1 MATKKTTT
9 MNNETELQP
18 EVVLDMLAKRGLIA
32 ENATDP
38 EKIKL
43 AKQEQK
49 KKAYHNTELLLKHYR
64 TIAWLLEC
72 MPNTI
77 AAELDERF
85 ETVDELIGRLDVEMA
100 YGNKKIESRL
110 QNIQKTR
117 LLIDRVNEA
126 LSVLKRK
133 PGDGQRLY
141 DLIYLTYISSET
153 LTHPEL
159 LYRLNTSSR
168 QYYRWR
174 EQAINIL
181 SIRLWAAITKQGDF
195 WLEMLTILDSV
206 SLKGEE

>member
-1 MATKKTTT
+1 MATKK
-9 MNNETELQP
+9 NNIATENELQP

-38 EKIKL
+38 ERIKK

-49 KKAYHNTELLLKHYR
+49 KQAYHNTELLLKHYR
-64 TIAWLLEC
+64 TMAWLLEC

-85 ETVDELIGRLDVEMA
+85 ETVDELIGKLDVEMA
-100 YGNKKIESRL
+100 YGNKKLESRL
-110 QNIQKTR
+110 QNVQKTR
-117 LLIDRVNEA
+117 LLLDRVNEA
-126 LSVLKRK
+126 LTVLKRK

-141 DLIYLTYISSET
+141 DLIYLAYITPEP

-181 SIRLWAAITKQGDF
+181 SILLWAAITKQGDF

>member
-1 MATKKTTT
+1 MATKKTNIAT
-9 MNNETELQP
+9 ETELQP

-32 ENATDP
+32 ENAADP
-38 EKIKL
+38 ERIKK

-49 KKAYHNTELLLKHYR
+49 KQAYHNTELLLKHYR
-64 TIAWLLEC
+64 TMAWLLEC

-85 ETVDELIGRLDVEMA
+85 ETVDELIGKLDVEMA
-100 YGNKKIESRL
+100 YGNKKLESRL
-110 QNIQKTR
+110 QNVQKTR
-117 LLIDRVNEA
+117 LLLDRVNEA
-126 LSVLKRK
+126 LTVLKRK

-141 DLIYLTYISSET
+141 DLIYLTYITPEP

>member
-1 MATKKTTT
+1 MATKK
-9 MNNETELQP
+9 NNIATENELQP

-38 EKIKL
+38 ERIKK

-49 KKAYHNTELLLKHYR
+49 KQAYHNTELLLKHYR
-64 TIAWLLEC
+64 TMAWLLEC

-85 ETVDELIGRLDVEMA
+85 ETVDELIGKLDVEMA
-100 YGNKKIESRL
+100 YGNKKLESRL
-110 QNIQKTR
+110 QNVQKTR
-117 LLIDRVNEA
+117 LLLDRVNEA
-126 LSVLKRK
+126 LTVLKRK
-133 PGDGQRLY
+133 PGDRQRLY
-141 DLIYLTYISSET
+141 DLIYLTYITPEP

>member
-1 MATKKTTT
+1 MATKKTNIAT
-9 MNNETELQP
+9 ETELQP

-32 ENATDP
+32 ENAADP
-38 EKIKL
+38 ERIKK

-49 KKAYHNTELLLKHYR
+49 KQAYHNTELLLKHYR
-64 TIAWLLEC
+64 TMAWLLEC

-85 ETVDELIGRLDVEMA
+85 ETVDELIGKLDVEMA
-100 YGNKKIESRL
+100 FGNKKLESRL
-110 QNIQKTR
+110 QNVQKTR
-117 LLIDRVNEA
+117 LLLDRVNEA
-126 LSVLKRK
+126 LTVLKRK

-141 DLIYLTYISSET
+141 DLIYLTYITPEP

>member
-1 MATKKTTT
+1 MATKKTNIAT
-9 MNNETELQP
+9 ETELQP

-32 ENATDP
+32 ENAADP
-38 EKIKL
+38 ERIKK

-49 KKAYHNTELLLKHYR
+49 KQAYHNTELLLKHYR
-64 TIAWLLEC
+64 TMAWLLEC

-85 ETVDELIGRLDVEMA
+85 ETVDELIGKLDVEMA
-100 YGNKKIESRL
+100 YGNKKLESRL
-110 QNIQKTR
+110 QNVQKTR
-117 LLIDRVNEA
+117 LLLDRVNEA
-126 LSVLKRK
+126 LTVLKRK

-141 DLIYLTYISSET
+141 DLIYLTYISPEP

-206 SLKGEE
+206 SLKGEK

>member
-1 MATKKTTT
+1 MATKK
-9 MNNETELQP
+9 NNIATENELQP

-38 EKIKL
+38 DRIKK

-49 KKAYHNTELLLKHYR
+49 KQAYHNTELLLKHYR
-64 TIAWLLEC
+64 TMAWLLEC

-85 ETVDELIGRLDVEMA
+85 ETVDELIGKLDVEMA
-100 YGNKKIESRL
+100 YGNKKLESRL
-110 QNIQKTR
+110 QNVQKTR
-117 LLIDRVNEA
+117 LLLDRVNEA
-126 LSVLKRK
+126 LTVLKRK

-141 DLIYLTYISSET
+141 DLIYLTYITPEP

>member
-1 MATKKTTT
+1 MATKKT
-9 MNNETELQP
+9 NIANETELQP
-18 EVVLDMLAKRGLIA
+18 EVVLDMLVKRGLIA
-32 ENATDP
+32 ENAADP
-38 EKIKL
+38 ERIKK

-49 KKAYHNTELLLKHYR
+49 KQAYHNTELLLKHYR
-64 TIAWLLEC
+64 TMAWLLEC

-77 AAELDERF
+77 ATELDERF
-85 ETVDELIGRLDVEMA
+85 ETVDELIGKLDVEMA
-100 YGNKKIESRL
+100 FGNKKLESRL
-110 QNIQKTR
+110 QNVQKTR
-117 LLIDRVNEA
+117 LLLDRVNEA
-126 LSVLKRK
+126 LTVLKRK

-141 DLIYLTYISSET
+141 DLIYLTYITPEP

>member
-32 ENATDP
+32 ESATDP

>member
-1 MATKKTTT
+1 MATKK
-9 MNNETELQP
+9 NNIATENELQP

-38 EKIKL
+38 ERIKI

-49 KKAYHNTELLLKHYR
+49 KQAYHNTELLLKHYR
-64 TIAWLLEC
+64 TMAWLLEC

-85 ETVDELIGRLDVEMA
+85 ETVDELIGKLDVEMA
-100 YGNKKIESRL
+100 YGNKKLESRL
-110 QNIQKTR
+110 QNVQKTR
-117 LLIDRVNEA
+117 LLLDRVNEA
-126 LSVLKRK
+126 LTVLKRK

-141 DLIYLTYISSET
+141 DLIYLTYITPEP

>member
-1 MATKKTTT
+1 MATKK
-9 MNNETELQP
+9 NNIATENELQP
-18 EVVLDMLAKRGLIA
+18 EIVLDMLAKRGLIA

-38 EKIKL
+38 ERIKK

-49 KKAYHNTELLLKHYR
+49 KQAYHNTELLLKHYR
-64 TIAWLLEC
+64 TMAWLLEC

-85 ETVDELIGRLDVEMA
+85 ETVDELIGKLDVEMA
-100 YGNKKIESRL
+100 YGNKKLESRL
-110 QNIQKTR
+110 QNVQKTR
-117 LLIDRVNEA
+117 LLLDRVNEA
-126 LSVLKRK
+126 LTVLKRK

-141 DLIYLTYISSET
+141 DLIYLTYITPEP

>member
-1 MATKKTTT
+1 MSTKK
-9 MNNETELQP
+9 NNIATENELQP

-38 EKIKL
+38 ERIKK
-43 AKQEQK
+43 AKQKQK
-49 KKAYHNTELLLKHYR
+49 KQAYHNTELLLKHYR
-64 TIAWLLEC
+64 TMAWLLEC

-85 ETVDELIGRLDVEMA
+85 ETVDELIGKLDVEMA
-100 YGNKKIESRL
+100 YGNKKLESRL
-110 QNIQKTR
+110 QNVQKTR
-117 LLIDRVNEA
+117 LLLDRVNEA
-126 LSVLKRK
+126 LTVLKRK

-141 DLIYLTYISSET
+141 DLIYLTYITPEP

>member
-1 MATKKTTT
+1 MATKK
-9 MNNETELQP
+9 NNIATENALQP

-38 EKIKL
+38 ERIKK

-49 KKAYHNTELLLKHYR
+49 KQAYHNTELLLKHYR
-64 TIAWLLEC
+64 TMAWLLEC

-85 ETVDELIGRLDVEMA
+85 ETVDELIGKLDVEMA
-100 YGNKKIESRL
+100 YGNKKLESRL
-110 QNIQKTR
+110 QNVQKTR
-117 LLIDRVNEA
+117 LLLDRVNEA
-126 LSVLKRK
+126 LTVLKRK

-141 DLIYLTYISSET
+141 DLIYLTYITPEP

>member
-1 MATKKTTT
+1 MATKKTNIAT
-9 MNNETELQP
+9 ETELKP
-18 EVVLDMLAKRGLIA
+18 EVVLDMLAKRGVIA
-32 ENATDP
+32 ENAADP
-38 EKIKL
+38 DRIKK

-49 KKAYHNTELLLKHYR
+49 KQAYHNTELLLKHYR
-64 TIAWLLEC
+64 TMAWLLEC

-85 ETVDELIGRLDVEMA
+85 ETVDELIGKLDVEMA
-100 YGNKKIESRL
+100 YGNKKLESRL
-110 QNIQKTR
+110 QNVQKTR
-117 LLIDRVNEA
+117 LLLDRVNEA
-126 LSVLKRK
+126 ITVLKRK

-141 DLIYLTYISSET
+141 DLIYLTYITPEP

>member
-1 MATKKTTT
+1 MATKKKNITTE
-9 MNNETELQP
+9 NELQP

-38 EKIKL
+38 ERIKK

-49 KKAYHNTELLLKHYR
+49 KQAYHNTELLLKHYR
-64 TIAWLLEC
+64 TMAWLLEC

-85 ETVDELIGRLDVEMA
+85 ETVDELIGKLDVEMA
-100 YGNKKIESRL
+100 YGNKKLESRL
-110 QNIQKTR
+110 QNVQKTR
-117 LLIDRVNEA
+117 LLLDRVNEA
-126 LSVLKRK
+126 LTVLKRK

-141 DLIYLTYISSET
+141 DLIYLTYVTPEP

>member
-1 MATKKTTT
+1 MATKK
-9 MNNETELQP
+9 NNIATENELQP

-38 EKIKL
+38 ERIKK

-49 KKAYHNTELLLKHYR
+49 KQAYHNTELLLKHYR
-64 TIAWLLEC
+64 TMAWLLEC

-77 AAELDERF
+77 AADLDERF
-85 ETVDELIGRLDVEMA
+85 ETVDELIGKLDVEMA
-100 YGNKKIESRL
+100 YGNKKLESRL
-110 QNIQKTR
+110 QNVQKTR
-117 LLIDRVNEA
+117 LLLDRVNEA
-126 LSVLKRK
+126 LTVLKRK

-141 DLIYLTYISSET
+141 DLIYLTYITPEP

>member
-1 MATKKTTT
+1 MATKKTNIAT
-9 MNNETELQP
+9 ETELQP

-32 ENATDP
+32 ENAADP
-38 EKIKL
+38 ERIKK

-49 KKAYHNTELLLKHYR
+49 KQAYHNTELLLKHYR
-64 TIAWLLEC
+64 TMAWLLEC

-85 ETVDELIGRLDVEMA
+85 ETVDELIGKLDVEMA
-100 YGNKKIESRL
+100 YGNKKLESRL
-110 QNIQKTR
+110 QNVQKTR

-126 LSVLKRK
+126 LTVLKRK

-141 DLIYLTYISSET
+141 DLIYLTYITPEP

>member
-1 MATKKTTT
+1 MATKK
-9 MNNETELQP
+9 NNIATENELQP

-38 EKIKL
+38 ERIKK

-49 KKAYHNTELLLKHYR
+49 KQAYHNTELLLKHYR
-64 TIAWLLEC
+64 TMAWLLEC

-77 AAELDERF
+77 AAQLDERF
-85 ETVDELIGRLDVEMA
+85 ETVDELIGKLDVEMA
-100 YGNKKIESRL
+100 YGNKKLESRL
-110 QNIQKTR
+110 QNVQKTR
-117 LLIDRVNEA
+117 LLLDRVNEA
-126 LSVLKRK
+126 LTVLKRK

-141 DLIYLTYISSET
+141 DLIYLTYITPEP

>member
-9 MNNETELQP
+9 LNNETELQP
-18 EVVLDMLAKRGLIA
+18 EIVLDMLAKRGLIA

-85 ETVDELIGRLDVEMA
+85 ETVDELISRLDVEMA

-117 LLIDRVNEA
+117 LLIERVNEA
-126 LSVLKRK
+126 LTVLKKK

-181 SIRLWAAITKQGDF
+181 SIRLWSAITKQGDF
-195 WLEMLTILDSV
+195 WLEMLTILESV

>member
-1 MATKKTTT
+1 MATKKKNITTE
-9 MNNETELQP
+9 NELQP

-38 EKIKL
+38 ERIKK

-49 KKAYHNTELLLKHYR
+49 KQAYHNTELLLKHYR
-64 TIAWLLEC
+64 TMAWLLEC

-85 ETVDELIGRLDVEMA
+85 ETVDELIGKLDVEMA
-100 YGNKKIESRL
+100 YGNKKLESRL
-110 QNIQKTR
+110 QNVQKTR
-117 LLIDRVNEA
+117 LLLDRVNEA
-126 LSVLKRK
+126 LTVLKRK

-141 DLIYLTYISSET
+141 DLIYLTYITPEP

>member
-1 MATKKTTT
+1 MATKKKNITTE
-9 MNNETELQP
+9 NELQP

-38 EKIKL
+38 ERIKK

-49 KKAYHNTELLLKHYR
+49 KQAYHNTELLLKHYR
-64 TIAWLLEC
+64 TMAWLLEC

-100 YGNKKIESRL
+100 YGNKKLESRL
-110 QNIQKTR
+110 QNVQKTR
-117 LLIDRVNEA
+117 LLLDRVNEA
-126 LSVLKRK
+126 LTVLKRK

-141 DLIYLTYISSET
+141 DLIYLTYVTPEP

>member
-1 MATKKTTT
+1 MATKK
-9 MNNETELQP
+9 NNIATENELQP

-38 EKIKL
+38 ERIKK

-49 KKAYHNTELLLKHYR
+49 KQAYHNTELLLKHYR
-64 TIAWLLEC
+64 TMAWLLEC

-85 ETVDELIGRLDVEMA
+85 ETVDELIGKLDVQMA
-100 YGNKKIESRL
+100 YGNKKLESRL
-110 QNIQKTR
+110 QNVQKTR
-117 LLIDRVNEA
+117 LLLDRVNEA
-126 LSVLKRK
+126 LTVLKRK

-141 DLIYLTYISSET
+141 DLIYLTYITPEP

>member
-1 MATKKTTT
+1 MATKK
-9 MNNETELQP
+9 NNIATENELQP

-38 EKIKL
+38 ERIKK

-49 KKAYHNTELLLKHYR
+49 KQAYHNTELLLKHYR
-64 TIAWLLEC
+64 TMAWLLEC

-85 ETVDELIGRLDVEMA
+85 ETVDELIGKLDVEMA
-100 YGNKKIESRL
+100 YGNKKLESRL
-110 QNIQKTR
+110 QNVQKTR
-117 LLIDRVNEA
+117 LLLDRVNEA
-126 LSVLKRK
+126 LTALKRT

-141 DLIYLTYISSET
+141 DLIYLTYITPEP

>member
-1 MATKKTTT
+1 MATKKTNIAT
-9 MNNETELQP
+9 ETELQP

-32 ENATDP
+32 ENAADP
-38 EKIKL
+38 ERIKK

-49 KKAYHNTELLLKHYR
+49 KQAYHNTELLLKHYR
-64 TIAWLLEC
+64 TMAWLLEC

-85 ETVDELIGRLDVEMA
+85 ETVDELIGKLDVEMA
-100 YGNKKIESRL
+100 YGNKKLESRL
-110 QNIQKTR
+110 QNVQKTR
-117 LLIDRVNEA
+117 LLLDRVNEA
-126 LSVLKRK
+126 ITVLKRK

-141 DLIYLTYISSET
+141 DLIYLTYITPEP

>member
-1 MATKKTTT
+1 MATKK
-9 MNNETELQP
+9 NNIATENELQP

-38 EKIKL
+38 ERIKK

-49 KKAYHNTELLLKHYR
+49 KQAYHNTELLLKHYR
-64 TIAWLLEC
+64 TMAWLLEC

-85 ETVDELIGRLDVEMA
+85 ETVDELIVKLDVEMA
-100 YGNKKIESRL
+100 YGNKKLESRL
-110 QNIQKTR
+110 QNVQKTR
-117 LLIDRVNEA
+117 LLLDRVNEA
-126 LSVLKRK
+126 LTVLKRK

-141 DLIYLTYISSET
+141 DLIYLTYITPEP

>member
-1 MATKKTTT
+1 MSTKK
-9 MNNETELQP
+9 NNIATENELQP

-38 EKIKL
+38 ERIKK

-49 KKAYHNTELLLKHYR
+49 KQAYHNTELLLKHYR
-64 TIAWLLEC
+64 TMAWLLEC

-85 ETVDELIGRLDVEMA
+85 ETVDELIGKLDVEMA
-100 YGNKKIESRL
+100 YGNKKLESRL
-110 QNIQKTR
+110 QNVQKTR
-117 LLIDRVNEA
+117 LLLDRVNEA
-126 LSVLKRK
+126 LTVLKRK

-141 DLIYLTYISSET
+141 DLIYLTYITPEP

>member
-9 MNNETELQP
+9 LNNETELQP
-18 EVVLDMLAKRGLIA
+18 EIVLDMLAKRGLIA

-85 ETVDELIGRLDVEMA
+85 ETVDELISSLDVEMA

-117 LLIDRVNEA
+117 LLIERVNEA
-126 LSVLKRK
+126 LTVLKKK

-181 SIRLWAAITKQGDF
+181 SIRLWSAITKQGDF
-195 WLEMLTILDSV
+195 WLEMLTILESV

>member
-1 MATKKTTT
+1 MATKK
-9 MNNETELQP
+9 NNIATENELQP
-18 EVVLDMLAKRGLIA
+18 EVVLDMPAKRGLIA

-38 EKIKL
+38 ERIKK

-49 KKAYHNTELLLKHYR
+49 KQAYHNTELLLKHYR
-64 TIAWLLEC
+64 TMAWLLEC

-85 ETVDELIGRLDVEMA
+85 ETVDELIGKLDVEMA
-100 YGNKKIESRL
+100 YGNKKLESRL
-110 QNIQKTR
+110 QNVQKTR
-117 LLIDRVNEA
+117 LLLDRVNEA
-126 LSVLKRK
+126 LTVLKRK

-141 DLIYLTYISSET
+141 DLIYLTYITPEP

>member
-1 MATKKTTT
+1 MATKK
-9 MNNETELQP
+9 NNIATENELQP

-38 EKIKL
+38 ERIKK

-49 KKAYHNTELLLKHYR
+49 KQAYHNTELLLKHYR
-64 TIAWLLEC
+64 TMAWLLEC

-85 ETVDELIGRLDVEMA
+85 ETVDELIGKLDVEMA
-100 YGNKKIESRL
+100 YGNKKLESRL
-110 QNIQKTR
+110 QNVQKTR
-117 LLIDRVNEA
+117 LLLDRVNEA
-126 LSVLKRK
+126 LTVLKRK
-133 PGDGQRLY
+133 PGDGPRLY
-141 DLIYLTYISSET
+141 DLIYLTYIT
-153 LTHPEL
+153 PDPLTHPEL

>member
-1 MATKKTTT
+1 MATKK
-9 MNNETELQP
+9 NNIATENELQP

-32 ENATDP
+32 ENATEP
-38 EKIKL
+38 ERIKK

-49 KKAYHNTELLLKHYR
+49 KQAYHNTELLLKHYR
-64 TIAWLLEC
+64 TMAWLLEC

-85 ETVDELIGRLDVEMA
+85 ETVDELIGKLDVEMA
-100 YGNKKIESRL
+100 YGNKKLESRL
-110 QNIQKTR
+110 QNVQKTR
-117 LLIDRVNEA
+117 LLLDRVNEA
-126 LSVLKRK
+126 LTVLKRK

-141 DLIYLTYISSET
+141 DLIYLTYITPEP

>member
-1 MATKKTTT
+1 MATKKTNIAT
-9 MNNETELQP
+9 ETELKP

-32 ENATDP
+32 ENAADP
-38 EKIKL
+38 ERIKK

-49 KKAYHNTELLLKHYR
+49 KQAYHNTELLLKHYR
-64 TIAWLLEC
+64 TMAWLLEC

-85 ETVDELIGRLDVEMA
+85 ETVDELIGKLDVEMA
-100 YGNKKIESRL
+100 YGNKKLESRL
-110 QNIQKTR
+110 QNVQKTR
-117 LLIDRVNEA
+117 LLLDRVNEA
-126 LSVLKRK
+126 ITVLKRK

-141 DLIYLTYISSET
+141 DLIYLTYITPEP

>member
-1 MATKKTTT
+1 MATKK
-9 MNNETELQP
+9 NNIATENELQP

-38 EKIKL
+38 ERIKK

-49 KKAYHNTELLLKHYR
+49 KQAYHNTELLLKHYR
-64 TIAWLLEC
+64 TMAWLLEC

-85 ETVDELIGRLDVEMA
+85 ETVDELIGKLDVEMA
-100 YGNKKIESRL
+100 YGNKKLESRL
-110 QNIQKTR
+110 QNVQKTR
-117 LLIDRVNEA
+117 LLLDRVNEA
-126 LSVLKRK
+126 LTVLKRK

-141 DLIYLTYISSET
+141 DLIYLTYITPEP

-195 WLEMLTILDSV
+195 WLEMLTL
-206 SLKGEE
+206 LEGLE